1 MARFEDAIEVILAH
15 EGGYCCNP
23 ADAGGATNWGIS
35 SRFLA
40 THGLNIDPKTMTRES
55 AVNLYRMFFWSTIY
69 DQIQDQT
76 LATKIFDMAVNM
88 GPSRAHQILQS
99 ALNFLGETLG
109 VDGQIGRLTMAA
121 IARHAPDYIVRAIK
135 GKQAD
140 FYRSLVEK
148 NPSQGVFLK
157 GWLRR
162 ASWPDD
168 VGPTPQ

>member
-1 MARFEDAIEVILAH
+1 MARFEDAIEVILIH
-15 EGGYCCNP
+15 EGGYVDHP
-23 ADAGGATNWGIS
+23 HDPGGATNWGIS

-40 THGLNIDPKTMTRES
+40 THGINLNPKTMTRES

-69 DQIQDQT
+69 DQIPDQT
-76 LATKIFDMAVNM
+76 LATKVFDMAVNM

-148 NPSQGVFLK
+148 TPSQGVFLK

-168 VGPTPQ
+168 ARPTP